1 MKKRFLAILL
11 TAAMALPAV
20 AVPVLAEADINAA
33 YEETV
38 TLEVGFEI
46 KTDPNYAEGD
56 DVTNNPWIRSYKE
69 RFNIEVVSAF
79 ATETSDYPTKVNLA
93 MAEGNLPDVFEA
105 DAAQLQ
111 QLIEAD
117 MIYDM
122 TEVFEKY
129 ASDTV
134 KGYMEQDPE
143 SFESGKKD
151 GKLYGIATLHWG
163 NIAQFNYVWIRKDWK
178 ESLGLADPETME
190 DVVNIAK
197 AFMSEYGSKGIAV
210 DQTLANLKIIAPAW
224 GAYPEIWVEGENG
237 EIVYGATTP
246 EMKEALTEWAS
257 WYQEGIL
264 DPDFVT
270 SDTAKINEDTIN
282 GKMGVVPFYQWWGYN
297 PGPDVVK
304 NLGSEAIFEAYPI
317 PSATGEEVLHPVKC
331 GNENYLVVSKDC
343 ENPEAVM
350 KLVNFYAYMQDES
363 IGKEDDEVIGA
374 HVRNG
379 MSQAAASLRIL
390 NPGTELADYITV
402 VEAWEKQDPSML
414 TSVNQQTKYSGIE
427 AFAVDGN
434 ADQTGTYLQQGAE
447 KSAYSVGRQ
456 ILENNQTINNKM
468 WALVPETINNSGSML
483 DDILT
488 EGFTKIIMG
497 EESIDYFD
505 TVIENWKAAGGE
517 QATAEMNEM
526 YSN

>member
-11 TAAMALPAV
+11 TAVMIIPTV
-20 AVPVLAEADINAA
+20 TIPVLAEEDINAA

-38 TLEVGFEI
+38 TLKVGLEI
-46 KTDPNYAEGD
+46 KSDPVYADGD

-69 RFNIEVVSAF
+69 RFNIEVVPAF
-79 ATETSDYPTKVNLA
+79 ATATEDYATKVNLA
-93 MAEGNLPDVFEA
+93 MAEGNLPDAFAV

-117 MIYDM
+117 MLYDL

-134 KGYMEQDPE
+134 KGYVEHDLE
-143 SFESGKKD
+143 SFESGKAD
-151 GKLYGIATLHWG
+151 GKLYGIAKLHWG
-163 NIAQFNYVWIRKDWK
+163 TIPQFNYVWIRKDWK
-178 ESLGLADPETME
+178 ENLGIENPQTME

-197 AFMSEYGSKGIAV
+197 TFMSEYGSKGIAV
-210 DQTLANLKIIAPAW
+210 DQTLTNLKILAPAW
-224 GAYPEIWVEGENG
+224 GAYPEIWVEDENG
-237 EIVYGATTP
+237 EIIYGATAP
-246 EMKEALTEWAS
+246 EMKAALTEWAS

-282 GKMGVVPFYQWWGYN
+282 GKIGIVPFYQWWGYS

-304 NLGSEAIFEAYPI
+304 NLGSEAIFEAYTI
-317 PSATGEEVLHPVKC
+317 PSAIGEEVLHPVKC
-331 GNENYLVVSKDC
+331 GNENYLVVSKEC

-350 KLVNFYAYMQDES
+350 KLINFYGYMMSDS
-363 IGKEDDEVIGA
+363 IGNEEQEVIDA
-374 HVRNG
+374 HVKNNLY
-379 MSQAAASLRIL
+379 QAAATLRIL
-390 NPGTELADYITV
+390 DPSTELNNYITV

-414 TSVNQQTKYSGIE
+414 TNVDQQVKYTGIE
-427 AFAVDGN
+427 NFVVNGN
-434 ADQTGTYLQQGAE
+434 ADDTGAFLQQGAE
-447 KSAYSVGRQ
+447 KSAYSVGLQ
-456 ILENNQTINNKM
+456 LLENNQIINNKM
-468 WALVPETINNSGSML
+468 WALMPETLQNSGSML

-497 EESIDYFD
+497 EESVEYFD
-505 TVIENWKAAGGE
+505 TVIENWKTAGGE

-526 YSN
+526 YGN